1 VTANPMSISIAMAA
15 DPMPATSAAAVHLD
29 RQQFPARPARLWS
42 GPCLAPSR
50 SEYTKLHALLVRRGG
65 PGRTSCR
72 RAGFSFR
79 AATASRSKSTAS
91 GCVFWNL
98 RTKLFGKGFNKT
110 FHDFRET
117 TSTELSDAG
126 CAENEIASIMGW
138 VIGGEVPMS
147 KNYVKR
153 TRQLALNAST
163 KAGCGLYRKG
173 RCGAD
178 KRV

>member
-1 VTANPMSISIAMAA
+1 MVRS
-15 DPMPATSAAAVHLD
+15 MP
-29 RQQFPARPARLWS
+29 RPLKVGVYQA
-42 GPCLAPSR
+42 SR
-50 SEYTKLHALLVRRGG
+50 PPRAQGG
-65 PGRTSCR
+65 PGRTNCR
-72 RAGFSFR
+72 RSGFSFR

-98 RTKLFGKGFNKT
+98 WTKLFGKGFNKT

-126 CAENEIASIMGW
+126 RTENEIAPIMGW

-153 TRQLALNAST
+153 TGQLALNAFNKWQAAAFTEKDVVVPKRGS
-163 KAGCGLYRKG
+163 KAGPEPVSACAGKLTEPITDTTKPLIWPL
-173 RCGAD
+173 
-178 KRV
+178 